1 MAEGKP
7 TVKQVHKAEIAY
19 KFYINEGWTPEQAS
33 GIVGSLITESGN
45 FNEDVISGKKLGDGG
60 KAFGIA
66 QWHPNRQAKAKEL
79 YGDNWKDFNNQLRF
93 VQWELNNTENKA
105 GRALK
110 SSKGVW
116 QAGTVFAN
124 QYERPALRF
133 SADDVRQTNVTDTY
147 RKYGKTKLTE
157 EDRKMFE
164 DSETSYKNSVQPYM
178 NPTQQPTS
186 NFINFQTPQIS
197 GNFADVPD
205 VYREP
210 EKETEQKPSSESLQK
225 LKENAFLEEYQ
236 QAQEQQY
243 AEQQQEESQPNPMMT
258 TDVYGMAENVEKMVV
273 GQQGGQKIIEDNS
286 GYWNPKNQ
294 GRVVKIDGGDITMK
308 GVNEILIGVSDKGE
322 RQIMYPNQNYQFKDA
337 KYVTEYPTITDRERA
352 FLNKIKNK

>member
-1 MAEGKP
+1 MLKTIRYAEGTSGDKGYNTRVGGEIFNDLSKKP
-7 TVKQVHKAEIAY
+7 RQKTYIKSINDYSSAEGAY
-19 KFYINEGWTPEQAS
+19 QF
-33 GIVGSLITESGN
+33 
-45 FNEDVISGKKLGDGG
+45 
-60 KAFGIA
+60 
-66 QWHPNRQAKAKEL
+66 
-79 YGDNWKDFNNQLRF
+79 
-93 VQWELNNTENKA
+93 LNNTWDAISKRLKLKDFSPQSQDEAAVGLIIQRGAMGDLLKGNFEKTINKLSPEWA
-105 GRALK
+105 SLPKVGGG
-110 SSKGVW
+110 SVY
-116 QAGTVFAN
+116 AN
-124 QYERPALRF
+124 QGAKRLDQLSKVY
-133 SADDVRQTNVTDTY
+133 
-147 RKYGKTKLTE
+147 YGKNTPPIQQT
-157 EDRKMFE
+157 
-164 DSETSYKNSVQPYM
+164 T
-178 NPTQQPTS
+178 TQQPTS